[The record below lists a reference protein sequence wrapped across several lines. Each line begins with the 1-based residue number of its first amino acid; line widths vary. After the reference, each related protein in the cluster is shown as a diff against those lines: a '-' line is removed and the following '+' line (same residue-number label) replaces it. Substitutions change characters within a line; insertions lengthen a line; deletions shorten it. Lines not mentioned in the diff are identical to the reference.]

1 MKEQIYRLCKRMK
14 KCTLDNLVQMLETD
28 KAIIETALL
37 YLEQENKVQVRD
49 GVIFANSRGFK
60 TESIAKKSLFLML
73 QYSPQEKVELIMR
86 CFCLSIPADT
96 VSHLVDL
103 GSQTVADY
111 YTIFRKQIYERQFRQ
126 LLGYFKRSPQT
137 GRYRIFFEKYAYFYI
152 YNNELFV
159 SEKLLKNQIEQSF
172 NTKEISEFKKLYSYL
187 SRLESHNKND
197 VYMYYRLAEYLWR
210 RNKNFNELYA
220 DLNNLL
226 FS

>member
-73 QYSPQEKVELIMR
+73 QYSTQEKVELIMR

-111 YTIFRKQIYERQFRQ
+111 YTIFRKLIYERQFRQ
-126 LLGYFKRSPQT
+126 LLGYFKQSPQ
-137 GRYRIFFEKYAYFYI
+137 
-152 YNNELFV
+152 
-159 SEKLLKNQIEQSF
+159 
-172 NTKEISEFKKLYSYL
+172 
-187 SRLESHNKND
+187 NK
-197 VYMYYRLAEYLWR
+197 
-210 RNKNFNELYA
+210 
-220 DLNNLL
+220 
-226 FS
+226 